1 MQSVQNTAF
10 VQSEFLDGKDKKAV
24 GKRHPRLK
32 HFFQWESSVTEIIAV
47 KLLYPSLRQCS
58 ALMDLEGSSLELR
71 P

>member
-10 VQSEFLDGKDKKAV
+10 VQSEFLDGKDKKAA
-24 GKRHPRLK
+24 GKRRPRLK
-32 HFFQWESSVTEIIAV
+32 HFFESSVTEIIAV